1 MRMNEDAVLTNNADN
16 DYDSPWK
23 EALEIYF
30 PQFMQLLFPYAYAEI
45 DWTQKHEFLETELQ
59 QIVRDADSGRNY
71 TDKLVK
77 VYMFGGAETWVLIHV
92 EIQGKA
98 DETFNQRMYRYHYR
112 LSDCYPQ
119 RQIASFAVL
128 TNQRHT
134 QQLGCFQQSLWQT
147 QLQFNFP
154 VLNLRDWQT
163 KFAELEAN
171 PNPFSVVI
179 LAQLIA
185 HKTHKQYLQRK
196 DSKFKLVRLLYERGY
211 ERQEIL
217 ELFRFI
223 DWMLK
228 LPKELESQLNRE
240 LILIEEE
247 QKMRYVTSIERFAEE
262 RGIELGE
269 AKGIQLGEARGEVK
283 GEAKTLLKL
292 LKLKFGNT
300 PEWVE
305 EKVISADKA
314 QLDQWVEGILMANS
328 IEGLLL

>member
-1 MRMNEDAVLTNNADN
+1 
-16 DYDSPWK
+16 
-23 EALEIYF
+23 
-30 PQFMQLLFPYAYAEI
+30 
-45 DWTQKHEFLETELQ
+45 
-59 QIVRDADSGRNY
+59 
-71 TDKLVK
+71 
-77 VYMFGGAETWVLIHV
+77 
-92 EIQGKA
+92 
-98 DETFNQRMYRYHYR
+98 
-112 LSDCYPQ
+112 
-119 RQIASFAVL
+119 
-128 TNQRHT
+128 
-134 QQLGCFQQSLWQT
+134 
-147 QLQFNFP
+147 
-154 VLNLRDWQT
+154 VLNLRDWQA

-185 HKTHKQYLQRK
+185 HKTHKQHLQRK

-228 LPKELESQLNRE
+228 LPKELESQLSRE

-247 QKMRYVTSIERFAEE
+247 QKMRYVTNIERFAEE
-262 RGIELGE
+262 RGMELGE
-269 AKGIQLGEARGEVK
+269 ARGEARGEVK
-283 GEAKTLLKL
+283 GEAKTLFKL

-314 QLDQWVEGILMANS
+314 QLDQWVEGILMADS